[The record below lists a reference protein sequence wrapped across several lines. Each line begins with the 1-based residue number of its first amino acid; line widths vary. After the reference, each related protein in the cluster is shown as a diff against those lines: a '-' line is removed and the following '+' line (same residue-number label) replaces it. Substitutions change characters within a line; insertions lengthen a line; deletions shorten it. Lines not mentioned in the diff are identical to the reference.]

1 MTPAI
6 MESLYDLCG
15 DHGIEA
21 FVEATKYS
29 PRELIVTLTM
39 THPDPAQAH
48 VIRLQAFNRWD
59 DEDDWFDEWAKP
71 SFAKMPESD
80 DRTDVTNER
89 LRHCRT
95 SEAVLGEFLDF
106 IGNAEVI
113 QVLKHTDSNSLK
125 RLKNIDL

>member
-71 SFAKMPESD
+71 AMPMSPESGIWAGI
-80 DRTDVTNER
+80 TNDQLE
-89 LRHCRT
+89 HCRT
-95 SEAVLGEFLDF
+95 SEVVLEEFRDF
-106 IGNAEVI
+106 IDADEVLFAHRDN
-113 QVLKHTDSNSLK
+113 QPTLRT
-125 RLKNIDL
+125 